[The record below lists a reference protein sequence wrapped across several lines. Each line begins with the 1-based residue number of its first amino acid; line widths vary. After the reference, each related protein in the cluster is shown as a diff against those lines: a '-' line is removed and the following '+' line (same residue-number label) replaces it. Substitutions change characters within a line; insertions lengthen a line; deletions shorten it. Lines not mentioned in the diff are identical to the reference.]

1 MSETLNP
8 QERIRKK
15 EDFLFLYKKGKR
27 FRGRYFTLVYLS
39 NKLSF
44 SRMGVVVSKK
54 TGNSVQRNKIKRW
67 IRNLFRSNKEFFN
80 NHMDIIIIVK
90 KEIQEASW
98 LNLQEDY
105 INAVRSISLNYS

>member
-15 EDFLFLYKKGKR
+15 KDFLFLYKKGKR
-27 FRGRYFTLVYLS
+27 FRGRYFTLIYLS
-39 NKLSF
+39 NELSF

-54 TGNSVQRNKIKRW
+54 TGNSVQRNKAKRW
-67 IRNLFRSNKEFFN
+67 IRNLFRSNKEFFSN
-80 NHMDIIIIVK
+80 PMDIIIIIK

-105 INAVRSISLNYS
+105 INAVKSISLNYS

>member
-80 NHMDIIIIVK
+80 NPMDIIIIVK
-90 KEIQEASW
+90 KEIQETSW